1 MLAVLLEDKSLQRY
15 GSFRVAYEK
24 AARSLDRERGGQR
37 RLSPVGVT
45 DEEPRARARML
56 EALDAVPAGIPAR
69 GWVTVMRYVPGLNI
83 YDRYH
88 TPIRAEREPGGEVRW
103 IIGGVDA

>member
-1 MLAVLLEDKSLQRY
+1 MRLFEWGIAT
-15 GSFRVAYEK
+15 
-24 AARSLDRERGGQR
+24 ERGGQR

-88 TPIRAEREPGGEVRW
+88 TPIRAERKPGGEVRW